1 LPTGKQCSDRASFG
15 RGQKSFLIGAI
26 DDCRVERR
34 NDSSPRHCLFVGGDA
49 CELLKAFRADCQE
62 VAHKYY

>member
-1 LPTGKQCSDRASFG
+1 LCFVW
-15 RGQKSFLIGAI
+15 GAMFF
-26 DDCRVERR
+26 CCGERTH
-34 NDSSPRHCLFVGGDA
+34 DSSPRHCLFVGGDA